1 VRTLVIGGGIGGLA
15 TAISLHEAGLEVEVM
30 EISPAWPSLTT
41 ALTLQSNALAMLGR
55 LGLLEAALDAGAAA
69 PEDLLHVSTFEG
81 TPITEVRYPR
91 IAGPDVPASFG
102 IRRSVMQGIMTG
114 RLEALG
120 IGVQLGT
127 SPRRIEP
134 AADGQELVVDSAGR
148 EGAYD
153 LVVAADGLRSTVRSL
168 RFRSREPVYSGF
180 GIWRCTCP
188 DQPGNDRKVML
199 IGPGIRLGI
208 FPSGGDELQVFA
220 FTREPREARYAP
232 EDWGALMRERLRS
245 FRGPVPDLLEAASTF
260 HYSAVEH
267 VPVERPLVDGRVVLL
282 GDAAHAAV
290 PFLAQG
296 GAMALEDAVVLGETV
311 RDALRARGSIDA
323 ALRDYEARRFP
334 RVAFIQHES
343 MEIGLA
349 WGGDASRYSPE
360 TLRATMQSRIDRIY
374 TELAIA
380 P

>member
-1 VRTLVIGGGIGGLA
+1 
-15 TAISLHEAGLEVEVM
+15 M

-69 PEDLLHVSTFEG
+69 PEDLLYVSTFDG
-81 TPITEVRYPR
+81 DPITAVRYPR
-91 IAGPDVPASFG
+91 LAGPEVPASFG
-102 IRRSVMQGIMTG
+102 IRRSVMQGIMIG
-114 RLEALG
+114 RLEQLG

-127 SPRRIEP
+127 SPVRIEQQ
-134 AADGQELVVDSAGR
+134 ADGHELVVGSDGR
-148 EGAYD
+148 ERAFD
-153 LVVAADGLRSTVRSL
+153 LVVAADGLRSTVRTL
-168 RFRSREPVYSGF
+168 RFRSREPTYSGF

-188 DQPGNDRKVML
+188 DQAASDQKRMF

-232 EDWGALMRERLRS
+232 EDWGPLMRQRLQA
-245 FRGPVPDLLEAASTF
+245 FRGPVPDLLDAASAF

-311 RDALRARGSIDA
+311 REALAAEESIDSALRQ
-323 ALRDYEARRFP
+323 YEARRFQ
-334 RVAFIQHES
+334 RVAFVQHES

-349 WGGDASRYSPE
+349 WGGDASRYSAE
-360 TLRATMQSRIDRIY
+360 VLRATMQSRIDRIY
-374 TELAIA
+374 AELAIA